1 MNRRSFLATSC
12 SLLFVSD
19 VFAAEQ
25 SNQPPP
31 DPVTGTWTGDASQP
45 GSTSRVPMTLRLK
58 LEGTAITGTMTG
70 PQNSFEILGG
80 SFEPKSRAVKWEVD
94 TSANGIAARTAFDG
108 QLTEAVIVGR
118 YMRGEQT
125 GDFKVSRAP
134 QQA

>member
-12 SLLFVSD
+12 SLLFVCD
-19 VFAAEQ
+19 VFVAGQ

-45 GSTSRVPMTLRLK
+45 GSTSRVPITLRLK

-80 SFEPKSRAVKWEVD
+80 SFEPRSRAVKWEVD
-94 TSANGIAARTAFDG
+94 TSANGIAARAAFEG

>member
-1 MNRRSFLATSC
+1 
-12 SLLFVSD
+12 
-19 VFAAEQ
+19 
-25 SNQPPP
+25 
-31 DPVTGTWTGDASQP
+31 
-45 GSTSRVPMTLRLK
+45 MTLRLK

-80 SFEPKSRAVKWEVD
+80 AFEPKSRAVKWEVD
-94 TSANGIAARTAFDG
+94 TSANGIAARAAFEG

>member
-12 SLLFVSD
+12 SLLFVSH
-19 VFAAEQ
+19 VYVAAQ
-25 SNQPPP
+25 STRPPP
-31 DPVTGTWTGDASQP
+31 DPITGTWTGDASQP
-45 GSTSRVPMTLRLK
+45 GSTSRVPLTLRLK
-58 LEGTAITGTMTG
+58 LDGTAITGTMTG

-94 TSANGIAARTAFDG
+94 SSANGIAARTLFEG

>member
-12 SLLFVSD
+12 SLLFVCGAF
-19 VFAAEQ
+19 VAAQ
-25 SNQPPP
+25 SNQPPA
-31 DPVTGTWTGDASQP
+31 DPVTGTWTGDTAQP
-45 GSTSRVPMTLRLK
+45 GTTSRVPLTLRLK

-80 SFEPKSRAVKWEVD
+80 SFEPKSRVVKWEVD
-94 TSANGIAARTAFDG
+94 TSANGIAARAVFEG
-108 QLTEAVIVGR
+108 QLTDAVIVGR
-118 YMRGEQT
+118 YIRGEQT

>member
-1 MNRRSFLATSC
+1 MNRRSFFATSC

-19 VFAAEQ
+19 VFVAGQ

-45 GSTSRVPMTLRLK
+45 GSTNRVALTLRLK
-58 LEGTAITGTMTG
+58 LEGTAISGTLTS
-70 PQNSFEILGG
+70 PQNSFEIVAG
-80 SFEPKSRAVKWEVD
+80 SFEPKSRAVKLEVD
-94 TSANGIAARTAFDG
+94 TSSNGIASRAVFEG

-134 QQA
+134 Q

>member
-1 MNRRSFLATSC
+1 MNRRSFFATSC
-12 SLLFVSD
+12 SLLFVCD
-19 VFAAEQ
+19 VFVAGQ

-45 GSTSRVPMTLRLK
+45 GSTNRVALTLRLK
-58 LEGTAITGTMTG
+58 LEGTAISGTLTS
-70 PQNSFEILGG
+70 PQNSFEIVAG
-80 SFEPKSRAVKWEVD
+80 SFEPKSRAVKLEVD
-94 TSANGIAARTAFDG
+94 TSSNGIASRAVFEG

-134 QQA
+134 Q

>member
-25 SNQPPP
+25 SNQPPA